1 MNKPVVAADGHTY
14 ELTAIHE
21 AMMRQLNPKSPMT
34 GEVLGNIDHIPNH
47 LIKSMIEEWRFEQS
61 RPKADASV
69 PASAPASAPDAAP
82 DAAPADAAPADAA
95 PAAAL
100 AAADG
105 SDDGGASSS
114 SSSASNVAPSEV

>member
-82 DAAPADAAPADAA
+82 DAAPADAAPA
-95 PAAAL
+95 AAL

-105 SDDGGASSS
+105 SDGGGASSS
-114 SSSASNVAPSEV
+114 SSSASNMAPSEV